1 MLLLG
6 GVERL
11 TRTWLTKARGNLT
24 QEEVA
29 HRTGITRQ
37 FYSMIENGERTPSV
51 KVAKKIASTLGVDWT
66 LFFAEQGNEML
77 PKEQPANEA
86 DTA

>member
-1 MLLLG
+1 M
-6 GVERL
+6 L
-11 TRTWLTKARGNLT
+11 TRTWLIIARGNLT

-51 KVAKKIASTLGVDWT
+51 KVAKKIASALGIDWT
-66 LFFAEQGNEML
+66 LFFAEGGNETL
-77 PKEQPANEA
+77 LKENDKNNA
-86 DTA
+86 DSA